1 MLSGAEQEGLEVPP
15 QVRRLFLSV
24 DTDNNGTLS
33 RDEIA
38 TLMSREGFKVDP
50 NYLTAAL
57 DAYFALQEM
66 VLFFS
71 PLNLHHS

>member
-1 MLSGAEQEGLEVPP
+1 MLSGAGQEGVEVPP
-15 QVRRLFLSV
+15 QVRRLFHSV

-38 TLMSREGFKVDP
+38 TLMSREGLKVDP

-57 DAYFALQEM
+57 DA
-66 VLFFS
+66 
-71 PLNLHHS
+71 